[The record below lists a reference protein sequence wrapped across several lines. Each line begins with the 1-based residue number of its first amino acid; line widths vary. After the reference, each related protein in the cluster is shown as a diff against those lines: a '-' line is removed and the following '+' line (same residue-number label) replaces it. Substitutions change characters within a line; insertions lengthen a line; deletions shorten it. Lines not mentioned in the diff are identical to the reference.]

1 MKDKHKPA
9 TTRVIRVSED
19 TINRLKAWSVPLEDT
34 PDSAIR
40 KILDEVEWLNRMH
53 RSREVNQ

>member
-19 TINRLKAWSVPLEDT
+19 TMHRLKAWSEPLEDT

-40 KILDEVEWLNRMH
+40 KILDEVESIRRVSN
-53 RSREVNQ
+53 EI

>member
-19 TINRLKAWSVPLEDT
+19 TMHRLKAWSEPLEDT

-40 KILDEVEWLNRMH
+40 KILDKVESIRRVSNGI
-53 RSREVNQ
+53 